1 MLITVYKI
9 IITSYIQIVRELLY
23 FHGND
28 VYLYNI
34 SLGTR
39 NLHAPTAGNT

>member
-23 FHGND
+23 FHVND
-28 VYLYNI
+28 VYLYNTSQGI
-34 SLGTR
+34 R
-39 NLHAPTAGNT
+39 NLYAPTAGNT